1 MTVRQLKNH
10 RLRLTIHLI
19 RSASAPR
26 NSRRPSSPH
35 PSARHEYVPI
45 ISTGRTN
52 PSSPLVSEVAAMIS
66 QSPTTHHPTG
76 RSSLRKKTARAHGIR
91 AAVSFIPLVSHV
103 EATTSQYEPSGLS

>member
-26 NSRRPSSPH
+26 NSRRPSSLH

-66 QSPTTHHPTG
+66 QNPTTHPPTG
-76 RSSLRKKTARAHGIR
+76 RSSLRKKSDRDASSPVPVSTSPDAARDQKTK
-91 AAVSFIPLVSHV
+91 LK
-103 EATTSQYEPSGLS
+103 